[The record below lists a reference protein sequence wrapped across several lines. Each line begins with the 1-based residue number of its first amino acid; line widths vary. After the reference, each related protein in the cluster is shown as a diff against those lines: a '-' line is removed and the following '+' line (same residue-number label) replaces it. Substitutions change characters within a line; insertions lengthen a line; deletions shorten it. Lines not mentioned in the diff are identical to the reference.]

1 MQLGVCYYPEQWPE
15 SYWSTDAARM
25 VEMGISHVRIAE
37 FAWSCIEPEAGRF
50 DWAWLDRV
58 VQTLST
64 AGLKIIMCTP
74 TATPPKWLVD
84 SDASILAIDANG
96 QPKRAGSRRHYCFS
110 SAAFR
115 VQSKRIS
122 TAVAQRYGQHPAVV
136 AWQTD
141 NEYGC
146 HFTVQSFSLDAR
158 NRFRKWLAKRYVTI
172 DKLNAAW
179 GNVFWSQT
187 YRNFD
192 EIDPPFQSVTE
203 AHPALRLDWKRFG
216 SDEVV
221 EFNREQVE
229 IIRRE
234 SPGRLITHNFM
245 GFFTEFDHYKVS
257 KDLDVAS
264 LDSYPIGFT
273 QMFFLNDQEK
283 YMWAETG
290 HPDIPSFHYDLYRGM
305 CAQNKWWV
313 MEQQPGPVNWAHW
326 NPIPKD
332 GMVRLWTWQAMAHG
346 CGLVS
351 YFRWRQAPFAQE
363 QMHAGL
369 LMPDSTDAQGAL
381 EVNQLSKEIKNIVS
395 SFPHGLK
402 KSQAE
407 VALVFDYD
415 SIWMAEIQPQGIDYN
430 ALELVFRLY
439 STLRSLGLDVDIISS
454 RVDLSGYRLIVLAAQ
469 WHIEPTLQ
477 IQLEQ
482 LEKSKT
488 HMLIAPRAGSKS
500 EYLSIS
506 EPLPPG
512 VLSKLIGA
520 KVLRVGSLPPSVNV
534 PLFSAN
540 KVPSDGKNSSNSPIA
555 NVSRWIEELQCIDA
569 SPLWVNAKGKPIVVR
584 KDKVTYVGAWIADA
598 DWQNLL
604 IDICA
609 NIDLKAKKLAQGLRL
624 SHFGKVVLAT
634 NFSDQA
640 ISWQPNIGA
649 VAAKQ
654 QTKRI
659 LLGEETIPPQGI
671 AIWQVC

>member
-1 MQLGVCYYPEQWPE
+1 MQLGVCYYPEQWPQ
-15 SYWSTDAARM
+15 SYWEADAARM
-25 VEMGISHVRIAE
+25 VEMGLSHVRIAE

-50 DWAWLDRV
+50 DWAWLDMA
-58 VQTLST
+58 VQVLST

-84 SDASILAIDANG
+84 SDANLLAIDANG

-110 SAAFR
+110 SASFR
-115 VQSKRIS
+115 AQSKRITS
-122 TAVAQRYGQHPAVV
+122 AVAKRYGKHPAVV

-158 NRFRKWLAKRYVTI
+158 NRFRTWLAHRYGSI
-172 DKLNAAW
+172 DQLNAAW

-187 YRNFD
+187 YASFD
-192 EIDPPFQSVTE
+192 EVDPPFQSVTE

-221 EFNREQVE
+221 DFNREQVE

-234 SPGRLITHNFM
+234 SPGRLVTHNFM

-283 YMWAETG
+283 HLWAETG

-369 LMPDSTDAQGAL
+369 LAPDSSEAQGAT
-381 EVNQLSKEIKNIVS
+381 EVKQLAQEIQQLKRA
-395 SFPHGLK
+395 FPAGMNK
-402 KSQAE
+402 KQAH
-407 VALVFDYD
+407 VALIFDYD
-415 SIWMAEIQPQGIDYN
+415 SIWMSDIQPQGLDYH

-439 STLRSLGLDVDIISS
+439 STLRSLGLDVDIVSS
-454 RVDLSGYRLIVLAAQ
+454 RADVSGYRLLVVAAQ
-469 WHIEPTLQ
+469 WWIEPALVA
-477 IQLEQ
+477 Q
-482 LEKSKT
+482 LEKGEAYV
-488 HMLIAPRAGSKS
+488 LITPRAGSKS
-500 EYLSIS
+500 EHLSIT

-512 VLSKLIGA
+512 LLTKLVGA
-520 KVLRVGSLPPSVNV
+520 KVLRVGSLPSSCSV
-534 PLFSAN
+534 PLFAVGALLN
-540 KVPSDGKNSSNSPIA
+540 PTTAAPVA
-555 NVSRWIEELQCIDA
+555 QASRWIEDLQCLDA
-569 SPLWVNAKGKPIVVR
+569 KPLWVNAKGLPVVTR
-584 KDKVTYVGAWIADA
+584 KDKVTYAGAWLADA
-598 DWQNLL
+598 DWQHLL

-609 NIDLKAKKLAQGLRL
+609 IAAIKTTHLPQGLRL
-624 SHFGKVVLAT
+624 SNMDKVVLAA

-640 ISWQPNIGA
+640 IAWQPHN
-649 VAAKQ
+649 AAIASAQSPPK
-654 QTKRI
+654 I
-659 LLGEETIPPQGI
+659 LLGEDTIPPQGI

>member
-15 SYWSTDAARM
+15 RDWSVDAARM

-37 FAWSCIEPEAGRF
+37 FAWSCIEPAAGRF
-50 DWAWLDRV
+50 DWVWLDKV
-58 VQTLST
+58 VQILSA

-84 SDASILAIDANG
+84 SDPNILAVGADG

-110 SAAFR
+110 SQSFR
-115 VQSKRIS
+115 IQSKRIT
-122 TAVAQRYGQHPAVV
+122 TAVAQRYGKHPSVV

-146 HFTVQSFSLDAR
+146 HLTVESFSVDAR
-158 NRFRKWLAKRYVTI
+158 KQFRTWLETRYGNI

-187 YRNFD
+187 YSNFG
-192 EIDPPFQSVTE
+192 EIDPPFQAVTE
-203 AHPALRLDWKRFG
+203 THPALRLDWKRFG

-221 EFNREQVE
+221 AFNKEQVE
-229 IIRRE
+229 IIRTE
-234 SPGRLITHNFM
+234 SPNRLVTHNFM

-273 QMFFLNDQEK
+273 QMFFLNEQEK
-283 YMWAETG
+283 HLWAETG

-369 LMPDSTDAQGAL
+369 LAPDSSEAQGAR
-381 EVNQLSKEIKNIVS
+381 EVKQLAKEIKNIQNTFS
-395 SFPHGLK
+395 SDLK
-402 KSQAE
+402 KTQAD
-407 VALVFDYD
+407 VALIFDYD
-415 SIWMAEIQPQGIDYN
+415 SVWMAEIQPQGLDYN
-430 ALELVFRLY
+430 ALELMFRLY
-439 STLRSLGLDVDIISS
+439 SVLRSLGLDVDIVSS
-454 RVDLSGYRLIVLAAQ
+454 HADLSSYRLLVVAAQ
-469 WHIEPTLQ
+469 WWVDPALQ
-477 IQLEQ
+477 TQ
-482 LEKSKT
+482 LEKSKA
-488 HMLIAPRAGSKS
+488 HVFIAPRSGSKS
-500 EYLSIS
+500 EHLSLAD
-506 EPLPPG
+506 PLPPG
-512 VLSKLIGA
+512 MLTQLVGA
-520 KVLRVGSLPPSVNV
+520 KVLRVGSLPPSINV
-534 PLFSAN
+534 PLFAVSAELDA
-540 KVPSDGKNSSNSPIA
+540 SASPQVA
-555 NVSRWIEELQCIDA
+555 QASRWIEELQCLDA
-569 SPLWVNAKGKPIVVR
+569 KPIWVNAKGQPVVTR
-584 KDKVTYVGAWIADA
+584 KGNVTYVGAWLADA
-598 DWQNLL
+598 DWQHLFTS
-604 IDICA
+604 ICA
-609 NIDLKAKKLAQGLRL
+609 QASIETTRLPAGLRL
-624 SHFGKVVLAT
+624 SSIGNIVLAV
-634 NFSDQA
+634 NFSAQA
-640 ISWQPNIGA
+640 IAWQPSKL
-649 VAAKQ
+649 VAASAEQ
-654 QTKRI
+654 PIRI
-659 LLGEETIPPQGI
+659 LMGEEIISPQGI

>member
-15 SYWSTDAARM
+15 SYWSVDAARM
-25 VEMGISHVRIAE
+25 VAMGISHVRIAE
-37 FAWSCIEPEAGRF
+37 FAWSCIEPESGRF

-58 VQTLST
+58 VQTLGA

-74 TATPPKWLVD
+74 TATPPKWLVEQD
-84 SDASILAIDANG
+84 TSILAIDSHG

-110 SAAFR
+110 SQSFR
-115 VQSKRIS
+115 LQSQRIC
-122 TAVAQRYGQHPAVV
+122 TAVARRYGQHPAVV

-146 HFTVQSFSLDAR
+146 HSTVESFSVDAR
-158 NRFRKWLAKRYVTI
+158 SRFRAWLAVRYTSI
-172 DKLNAAW
+172 DTLNAAW

-192 EIDPPFQSVTE
+192 EIDPPFQTVTE
-203 AHPALRLDWKRFG
+203 GHPALRLDWKRFG

-221 EFNREQVE
+221 DFNREQVE

-257 KDLDVAS
+257 EDLDVAS

-283 YMWAETG
+283 SMWAETG

-332 GMVRLWTWQAMAHG
+332 GMVRLWSWQAMAHG
-346 CGLVS
+346 CDLVS

-369 LMPDSTDAQGAL
+369 LASDSSEAQGAA
-381 EVNQLSKEIKNIVS
+381 EVRQLAKELQNLRHV
-395 SFPHGLK
+395 FPHGLK
-402 KSQAE
+402 KSRAS
-407 VALVFDYD
+407 VALIFDYD
-415 SIWMAEIQPQGIDYN
+415 TMWMANIQPQGLDYN
-430 ALELVFRLY
+430 AIELVFRLY
-439 STLRSLGLDVDIISS
+439 SIMRGLGLDVDIVSS
-454 RVDLSGYRLIVLAAQ
+454 QADLSEYRLLVVAAQ
-469 WHIEPTLQ
+469 WWVDSSLQ
-477 IQLEQ
+477 TQLVKQ
-482 LEKSKT
+482 AS
-488 HMLIAPRAGSKS
+488 HVLIATRAGSKS
-500 EYLSIS
+500 KHLSVV

-512 VLSKLIGA
+512 LLTDVVGA
-520 KVLRVGSLPPSVNV
+520 KVMRVGSLPPTVTV
-534 PLFSAN
+534 PLYST
-540 KVPSDGKNSSNSPIA
+540 DGLQVA
-555 NVSRWIEELQCIDA
+555 QVSRWIEDLQCLDA
-569 SPLWVNAKGKPIVVR
+569 KPLWVNAKGLPVVTR
-584 KDKVTYVGAWIADA
+584 KNKVTYAGAWLSDEA
-598 DWQNLL
+598 WQKLL
-604 IDICA
+604 VDTCVQA
-609 NIDLKAKKLAQGLRL
+609 NIDTYTLPQGLRI
-624 SHFGKVVLAT
+624 SYIDKVVFAA
-634 NFSDQA
+634 NFSSQDIA
-640 ISWQPNIGA
+640 WRPSKVV
-649 VAAKQ
+649 VANKQ
-654 QTKRI
+654 QPIGI
-659 LLGEETIPPQGI
+659 LLGEEVIPPQGI

>member
-15 SYWSTDAARM
+15 SYWSVDAARM
-25 VEMGISHVRIAE
+25 VAMGISHVRIAE
-37 FAWSCIEPEAGRF
+37 FAWGCIEPEAGRF

-58 VQTLST
+58 VQTLS
-64 AGLKIIMCTP
+64 AVGLKIIMCTP

-84 SDASILAIDANG
+84 QDASILAIDSHG
-96 QPKRAGSRRHYCFS
+96 QPKRAGSRKHYCFS
-110 SAAFR
+110 SQSFR
-115 VQSKRIS
+115 LQSKRIS
-122 TAVAQRYGQHPAVV
+122 SAVAQRYGQHPAVV

-146 HFTVQSFSLDAR
+146 HSTVESFSVDAR
-158 NRFRKWLAKRYVTI
+158 SRFRKWLAVRYTSI
-172 DKLNAAW
+172 EKLNEAW
-179 GNVFWSQT
+179 GNVFWSQS
-187 YRNFD
+187 YRNFN
-192 EIDPPFQSVTE
+192 EIDPPFQAVTE

-221 EFNREQVE
+221 DFNREQVE
-229 IIRRE
+229 IIRLE

-257 KDLDVAS
+257 ADLDVAS

-273 QMFFLNDQEK
+273 QMFFLNGQEK
-283 YMWAETG
+283 HLWAETG

-305 CAQNKWWV
+305 CKQSKWWV

-346 CGLVS
+346 CDLVS

-369 LMPDSTDAQGAL
+369 LAPDSSEAQGAL
-381 EVNQLSKEIKNIVS
+381 EVKQLAKEIQSITGH
-395 SFPHGLK
+395 FPEGLQ

-415 SIWMAEIQPQGIDYN
+415 SLWMAEIQPQGMDYN

-439 STLRSLGLDVDIISS
+439 STLRGLGLDVDIVSS
-454 RVDLSGYRLIVLAAQ
+454 RADLSGYRLIVLATQ
-469 WHIEPTLQ
+469 WHVEPALQ
-477 IQLEQ
+477 IQLETSKAQ
-482 LEKSKT
+482 L
-488 HMLIAPRAGSKS
+488 LIAPRAGSKS
-500 EYLSIS
+500 EYLSMA

-512 VLSKLIGA
+512 LLSKLIGA
-520 KVLRVGSLPPSVNV
+520 KVLRVGSLPPSVNL
-534 PLFSAN
+534 PLFAAD
-540 KVPSDGKNSSNSPIA
+540 KAPSGDGSSSVAPIA
-555 NVSRWIEELQCIDA
+555 HASRWIEELQCIDA
-569 SPLWVNAKGKPIVVR
+569 SPLWANARGGPVVTR
-584 KDKVTYVGAWIADA
+584 KDKVTYVGAWLIDA

-604 IDICA
+604 IDICKHA
-609 NIDLKAKKLAQGLRL
+609 DLKVQKLAQGLRL
-624 SHFGKVVLAT
+624 SHFGKLVLAA
-634 NFSDQA
+634 NFSDQDV
-640 ISWQPNIGA
+640 SWLPGMD
-649 VAAKQ
+649 AAAKKQ

>member
-15 SYWSTDAARM
+15 SYWQSDAARM

-37 FAWSCIEPEAGRF
+37 FAWACIEPAAGRYE
-50 DWAWLDRV
+50 WTWLDKAI
-58 VQTLST
+58 QTLSA

-84 SDASILAIDANG
+84 SDPGILALGADG

-110 SAAFR
+110 SRSFR
-115 VQSKRIS
+115 AQSKRIT
-122 TAVAQRYGQHPAVV
+122 TAVTKRYGKHPSVV

-146 HFTVQSFSLDAR
+146 HLTVESFSADAR
-158 NRFRKWLAKRYVTI
+158 KQFRVWLETRYGNI
-172 DKLNAAW
+172 DKLNSAW

-187 YRNFD
+187 YSNFG
-192 EIDPPFQSVTE
+192 EIDPPFQAVTE

-216 SDEVV
+216 SDQVV
-221 EFNREQVE
+221 AFNEEQVQ
-229 IIRRE
+229 IIRAE
-234 SPGRLITHNFM
+234 SPDRLVTHNFM

-283 YMWAETG
+283 HLWAETG

-346 CGLVS
+346 CDLVS

-369 LMPDSTDAQGAL
+369 LAPDSSEAQGAK
-381 EVNQLSKEIKNIVS
+381 EVRQLAKEIQDIHHAYPN
-395 SFPHGLK
+395 GLK
-402 KSQAE
+402 KTQAD
-407 VALVFDYD
+407 VALIFDYD
-415 SIWMAEIQPQGIDYN
+415 SIWMASIQPQGLDYN

-439 STLRSLGLDVDIISS
+439 STLRGLGLDVDIVSS
-454 RVDLSGYRLIVLAAQ
+454 HADLSGYRLLVVPAQ
-469 WHIEPTLQ
+469 WWVEPALQ
-477 IQLEQ
+477 KQ
-482 LEKSKT
+482 LEKSSA
-488 HMLIAPRAGSKS
+488 HVLIAPRAGNKS
-500 EYLSIS
+500 EHLRIA

-512 VLSKLIGA
+512 LLTTLVGA
-520 KVLRVGSLPPSVNV
+520 KVLRVGSLPPSVKV
-534 PLFSAN
+534 PLFSAGADLHLN
-540 KVPSDGKNSSNSPIA
+540 ASLPVA
-555 NVSRWIEELQCIDA
+555 QASRWIEELQCLDA
-569 SPLWVNAKGKPIVVR
+569 KPLWVNAKGQPVVTR
-584 KDKVTYVGAWIADA
+584 KDNVTYAGAWLGDA
-598 DWQNLL
+598 DWERLL

-609 NIDLKAKKLAQGLRL
+609 HAAVNTTRLPQGIRL
-624 SHFGKVVLAT
+624 SCIDKVVLAV

-640 ISWQPNIGA
+640 IAWQPTKL
-649 VAAKQ
+649 AAATAEQ
-654 QTKRI
+654 PIRI
-659 LLGEETIPPQGI
+659 LLGEHTIPPQGI